1 MFVEQPLT
9 IEHGSNR
16 FGRALRD
23 NRLKIALVLALV
35 EGILVLVGEI
45 DWWVVVL
52 LAIGAVALY
61 VTRGRTAGR
70 EELREGSWILAVSQL
85 AVVLVP
91 ALALVLTALAVV
103 ALVFLAL
110 VALVVL
116 LRDRR

>member
-1 MFVEQPLT
+1 VERPLT
-9 IEHGSNR
+9 IEHGSTR
-16 FGRALRD
+16 FGRALHE
-23 NRLKIALVLALV
+23 NRVKIALLLALV

-52 LAIGAVALY
+52 LAIGTVVLY
-61 VTRGRTAGR
+61 VMWGRSAGR
-70 EELREGSWILAVSQL
+70 EELREASWIVAVSQV

-91 ALALVLTALAVV
+91 ALALVVTALAIV

>member
-1 MFVEQPLT
+1 MT

-16 FGRALRD
+16 FGRALRE
-23 NRLKIALVLALV
+23 NRLKLALILALA
-35 EGILVLVGEI
+35 EGILVLIGEI

-52 LAIGAVALY
+52 LAIGAVVLY
-61 VTRGRTAGR
+61 VTWGRTAAR
-70 EELREGSWILAVSQL
+70 EELREGSWIFAVSQV

>member
-1 MFVEQPLT
+1 MDPPLT

-16 FGRALRD
+16 FGRALRE
-23 NRLKIALVLALV
+23 NRLKIALVVALV
-35 EGILVLVGEI
+35 EGVLVLVGEI
-45 DWWVVVL
+45 PWWVVGL

-61 VTRGRTAGR
+61 VSRGRQARR
-70 EELREGSWILAVSQL
+70 EELREGTWILAVSQL

-91 ALALVLTALAVV
+91 VLALVLTAFAVV
-103 ALVFLAL
+103 ALVIFAI

>member
-1 MFVEQPLT
+1 MERPLT

-16 FGRALRD
+16 FGRVLRE
-23 NRLKIALVLALV
+23 NRVKLAILLAIV

-61 VTRGRTAGR
+61 VTQGRTAGR

-91 ALALVLTALAVV
+91 ALALVLSALAVV
-103 ALVFLAL
+103 ALVVLAL

>member
-1 MFVEQPLT
+1 MERPLT

-16 FGRALRD
+16 FGRALRE
-23 NRLKIALVLALV
+23 NRLKLALVLALV
-35 EGILVLVGEI
+35 EGVLVLVGEI

-52 LAIGAVALY
+52 LAIGAVVLY
-61 VTRGRTAGR
+61 VAWGRTATR
-70 EELREGSWILAVSQL
+70 AELRDGSWIVAVSQV

-91 ALALVLTALAVV
+91 ALALVLTAFAIV
-103 ALVFLAL
+103 ALVLLAL